1 MSKIQLF
8 QVTTIIKELS
18 LVYQNITVTYETS
31 RTMSGQQQIIV
42 LVCVNGTGTNEDQF
56 AALLKNHTT
65 ATAVDGANVTSMDG
79 EGLFIILFET

>member
-65 ATAVDGANVTSMDG
+65 ATTVDGANVTSMDG

>member
-1 MSKIQLF
+1 VSKIQLF

-65 ATAVDGANVTSMDG
+65 ATTVDGANVTSMDG